1 MQQSSEMQK
10 LICDIQ
16 NGVPLS
22 FETVYSL
29 YGPLINSLAEKYGV
43 MSVPTLVF
51 FGDGELEDLRQEAA
65 IALYDAALAFN
76 PERGVSFGLYA
87 KICIKNR
94 IISYLRSIN
103 GKSVKAEPIDLTPQN
118 EVSASLDIDPEKL
131 IISKESLAD
140 LERRISLSLTDLE
153 RSVFDLYLASATY
166 EDIAAELGKPKKSID
181 NAMQRIKAKLR
192 KLL

>member
-29 YGPLINSLAEKYGV
+29 YGPLINSLAEKYGG
-43 MSVPTLVF
+43 SSLS
-51 FGDGELEDLRQEAA
+51 GAELEDLRQEAA

-94 IISYLRSIN
+94 IISSMIFFFSAEFRSCRSIF
-103 GKSVKAEPIDLTPQN
+103 SIFLTKD
-118 EVSASLDIDPEKL
+118 AC
-131 IISKESLAD
+131 A
-140 LERRISLSLTDLE
+140 
-153 RSVFDLYLASATY
+153 FF
-166 EDIAAELGKPKKSID
+166 
-181 NAMQRIKAKLR
+181 
-192 KLL
+192 

>member
-10 LICDIQ
+10 LILDIQ

-22 FETVYSL
+22 FESVYSL
-29 YGPLINSLAEKYGV
+29 YIPLINSVAEKYSG
-43 MSVPTLVF
+43 SSLT
-51 FGDGELEDLRQEAA
+51 GAGLEDLRQEAA
-65 IALYDAALAFN
+65 IALYDAALAYN

-94 IISYLRSIN
+94 II
-103 GKSVKAEPIDLTPQN
+103 PQG
-118 EVSASLDIDPEKL
+118 DIDPEKL

-140 LERRISLSLTDLE
+140 LERRISLSLTELE
-153 RSVFDLYLASATY
+153 RSVFDLYLASASY
-166 EDIAAELGKPKKSID
+166 DDISAALGKPKKSID

>member
-1 MQQSSEMQK
+1 MQK
-10 LICDIQ
+10 LILDIQ

-22 FETVYSL
+22 FESVYSL
-29 YGPLINSLAEKYGV
+29 YVPLINSIAEKYSG
-43 MSVPTLVF
+43 SSLT
-51 FGDGELEDLRQEAA
+51 GAELEDLRQEAA
-65 IALYDAALAFN
+65 IALYDAALAYN

-94 IISYLRSIN
+94 IISYLRAIG
-103 GKSVKAEPIDLTPQN
+103 GKSVRTEPLETAPQSGITPQN
-118 EVSASLDIDPEKL
+118 DIDPEKL

-140 LERRISLSLTDLE
+140 LERRLSLTDLE
-153 RSVFDLYLASATY
+153 RSVFDLYLASASY
-166 EDIAAELGKPKKSID
+166 DDISAALGKPKKSID

>member
-29 YGPLINSLAEKYGV
+29 YVPLINSLAEKYG
-43 MSVPTLVF
+43 SSSLS
-51 FGDGELEDLRQEAA
+51 GAELEDLRQEAA

-94 IISYLRSIN
+94 IISYIRSAN
-103 GKSVKAEPIDLTPQN
+103 GRSVKTESLDLAPQN
-118 EVSASLDIDPEKL
+118 EASASLDIDPEKL

>member
-10 LICDIQ
+10 LILDIQ

-22 FETVYSL
+22 FESVYSL
-29 YGPLINSLAEKYGV
+29 YIPLINSVAEKYSG
-43 MSVPTLVF
+43 SSRT
-51 FGDGELEDLRQEAA
+51 GAGLEDLRQEAA
-65 IALYDAALAFN
+65 IALYDAALAYN

-94 IISYLRSIN
+94 IISYLRTIG
-103 GKSVKAEPIDLTPQN
+103 GKSVRTEPLENATQGVIIPQG
-118 EVSASLDIDPEKL
+118 DIDPEKL

-140 LERRISLSLTDLE
+140 LERRISLSLTELE
-153 RSVFDLYLASATY
+153 RSVFDLYLASASY
-166 EDIAAELGKPKKSID
+166 DDISAALGKPKKSID